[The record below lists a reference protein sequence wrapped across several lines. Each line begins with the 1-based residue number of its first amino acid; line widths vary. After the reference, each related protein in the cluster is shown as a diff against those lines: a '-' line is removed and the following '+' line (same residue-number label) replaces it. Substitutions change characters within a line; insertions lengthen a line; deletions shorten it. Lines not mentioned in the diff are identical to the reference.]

1 MKSLISIIAV
11 ILVVIMALGA
21 ISSLTESVGSG
32 AGGGSSTTTA
42 SSVDGGGNVN
52 SDGSVTVD
60 GKLTVFTGGSGN
72 YMGKASDVATY
83 SYGDCFDYTSEEENN
98 RIYMGKIINSITD
111 EALICFAFSGLE
123 VGKTYLIHCSFYDL
137 SFDIDELYY
146 RFNSGGFKSFTPLLN
161 EIDECCL
168 LFTAEGTDFQL
179 GVCHFPESPSDV
191 TFDVYA
197 DALNESVV
205 FSLYEVTE

>member
-1 MKSLISIIAV
+1 
-11 ILVVIMALGA
+11 MAFGA

-111 EALICFAFSGLE
+111 EALICFAF
-123 VGKTYLIHCSFYDL
+123 L
-137 SFDIDELYY
+137 SFLAQSNVSWLAVKYLQERLGLALGLNQII
-146 RFNSGGFKSFTPLLN
+146 SFK
-161 EIDECCL
+161 I
-168 LFTAEGTDFQL
+168 
-179 GVCHFPESPSDV
+179 
-191 TFDVYA
+191 
-197 DALNESVV
+197 
-205 FSLYEVTE
+205 